1 MSNLG
6 LLNMQITIQSKTTL
20 LDLPSEIRKEI
31 YRHLAVFESAI
42 HVATNNALYTAVKL
56 IPGLPALTF
65 VNRSIYDEVKSIYY
79 EENAF
84 TFRRNALQYEAL
96 RELARK
102 HSRWINRI
110 TDVEISKYF
119 YRRNSFRCEL
129 DFSVRNING
138 KFTLTDLTEDVGTC
152 PISDGGEASRSVAV
166 KACLCEVS
174 SLARTWQSSLMAF
187 VEACSEFE
195 WTWKEEHA
203 QLILCKECGGLEF
216 TRANQNMTRQPIF
229 MPSQKVD

>member
-1 MSNLG
+1 MR
-6 LLNMQITIQSKTTL
+6 TTRQSKTSL
-20 LDLPSEIRKEI
+20 LDLPSEIRKEV

-65 VNRSIYDEVKSIYY
+65 VNRSIHDEVKSIYY
-79 EENAF
+79 QENIF

-102 HSRWINRI
+102 HNKWINRI
-110 TDVEISKYF
+110 TSVEISKYF

-129 DFSVRNING
+129 EFRVQVING
-138 KFTLTDLTEDVGTC
+138 EFTLTDLTEDVEAR

-187 VEACSEFE
+187 LEACSEFE
-195 WTWKEEHA
+195 WTWKEQHA

-216 TRANQNMTRQPIF
+216 TRAKQNMTRQPIF
-229 MPSQKVD
+229 MLSQEVH